1 MRADDESVAPDLVWL
16 FDVLW
21 GGVEGVRR
29 TPGPTSSGPGY
40 MAIPSARHARAIVP
54 GERLAARAAL
64 TSGGQARSDG
74 SRRARALAARVAG
87 SPLAGAAF
95 RDRFWVDGDDPLRD
109 AVASALGEAPLAFAA
124 AVRPPGPF
132 RKPVLQAVTPD
143 GRVVG
148 YAKVAW
154 NAVTATNVRAEHAA
168 LVLLADA
175 GPPAP
180 RGPAPVALLD
190 HRGFPVL
197 VTRPMP
203 ERLRRY
209 DASDGPPPPP
219 VSRAVASLPFTP
231 GLRPR
236 SDRRTAACPIRCCAR
251 AGAPACAAG
260 ARRPARR
267 RRRAD
272 RDVARRR
279 VARRLVRVEPRVG
292 RRAALGMGLGVL
304 PGRCSDRPGPAAFH
318 LPAALH
324 RRADARADR
333 LHRRAGSQRGG
344 AVGARVRR
352 RGPGCAPGGARRR
365 GSRCGISRPRRPV
378 SPPIRDSLQAPRRRF
393 APRRTRSA
401 NRVPS
406 AGPVRTRGPRARPPR
421 PPPSRSTDPRA
432 AGRSTASGS
441 TRRRS

>member
-1 MRADDESVAPDLVWL
+1 MRADEESVAPDLLWL

-40 MAIPSARHARAIVP
+40 VVIPSARRARAIVP
-54 GERLAARAAL
+54 GDRLAARAAL

-95 RDRFWVDGDDPLRD
+95 RDRFWVNGDDPLRD
-109 AVASALGEAPLAFAA
+109 AVASALGELPLAFAA

-175 GPPAP
+175 GAPAP

-203 ERLRRY
+203 ETLSRY

-219 VSRAVASLPFTP
+219 VSRAVASLPFRP
-231 GLRPR
+231 G
-236 SDRRTAACPIRCCAR
+236 SDRDPIGARLRARFDAAR
-251 AGAPACAAG
+251 APAL
-260 ARRPARR
+260 PHV
-267 RRRAD
+267 RRA
-272 RDVARRR
+272 
-279 VARRLVRVEPRVG
+279 
-292 RRAALGMGLGVL
+292 LGVL
-304 PGRCSDRPGPAAFH
+304 LEGVVERTAI
-318 LPAALH
+318 LPAGAWHGDWSAWNLGSVGAQLWAWDWEYC
-324 RRADARADR
+324 RADVPIGLDLPHFTFQQRFIAERTPVQIAFTDARGASAAGLSALGYDAAARA
-333 LHRRAGSQRGG
+333 
-344 AVGARVRR
+344 V
-352 RGPGCAPGGARRR
+352 
-365 GSRCGISRPRRPV
+365 
-378 SPPIRDSLQAPRRRF
+378 LQAVHVAEVSLRYLEAEAAGVAANPRF
-393 APRRTRSA
+393 L
-401 NRVPS
+401 
-406 AGPVRTRGPRARPPR
+406 AGAAEAL
-421 PPPSRSTDPRA
+421 RA
-432 AGRSTASGS
+432 ATDALG
-441 TRRRS
+441 